1 MSFSPEVGL
10 FFVLCW
16 CALTCSFCF
25 FMSCCISKQAGSI
38 LVFPVVHPSAEH
50 FVFSHAFTTC
60 MHMYHAFAVCNMS
73 HKTLLGT
80 YRLSDLVGADIGL
93 HVGKNFIESFPE
105 RVYPAQIISLLNDH
119 KRLGEKT
126 GSGFYKF
133 DKK

>member
-1 MSFSPEVGL
+1 MIVCSTRNFKPKPTPVPCSCILQCVPL
-10 FFVLCW
+10 FG
-16 CALTCSFCF
+16 
-25 FMSCCISKQAGSI
+25 KR
-38 LVFPVVHPSAEH
+38 
-50 FVFSHAFTTC
+50 
-60 MHMYHAFAVCNMS
+60 
-73 HKTLLGT
+73 
-80 YRLSDLVGADIGL
+80 RLSDLVGADIGL